1 MKLCAVTEETEALDP
16 IQLRMALVR
25 AQSYSNDFCG
35 EDCFVCAELLRYE
48 EGNIELHITSPVQ
61 DMLINTSAVIT
72 VRAADGKVL
81 DKGAYHSCH
90 ARYTSR

>member
-1 MKLCAVTEETEALDP
+1 MKLCAVTEATEAIDP
-16 IQLRMALVR
+16 EQLRIALTR
-25 AQSYSNDFCG
+25 AQAYSNDFYG
-35 EDCFVCAELLRYE
+35 EDCFVCAELLSYE
-48 EGNIELHITSPVQ
+48 DGRIDLHITSPVP

-90 ARYTSR
+90 ARYKSR